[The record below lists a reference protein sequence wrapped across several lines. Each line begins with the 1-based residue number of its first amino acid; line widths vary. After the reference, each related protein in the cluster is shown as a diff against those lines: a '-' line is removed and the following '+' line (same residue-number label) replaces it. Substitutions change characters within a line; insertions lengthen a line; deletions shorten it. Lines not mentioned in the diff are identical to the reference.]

1 MRTHYRHPHT
11 LAAAALGL
19 GVRVQR
25 PLSAA
30 DVVNSLQAEDYS
42 VQLNG
47 TADVPL
53 SKRTVT
59 GIHCLSGT
67 DLAGQRLVS
76 GVLRCGAYRAV

>member
-1 MRTHYRHPHT
+1 MRTHYRHPQHF
-11 LAAAALGL
+11 GGRCRL

-42 VQLNG
+42 VQLNA

-53 SKRTVT
+53 SKRTVS
-59 GIHCLSGT
+59 GIHCLLSS
-67 DLAGQRLVS
+67 R
-76 GVLRCGAYRAV
+76 RCCC